1 MEYHQQRLCGSEYSS
16 VVDIPCIVR
25 SLTHLVMSSSVI
37 TQPRALHS
45 PGVWVLLFLTSC
57 TPFSQRQ
64 LYVAT
69 SNIMVAVVTRLVKW
83 YMFPHRS
90 EIWAESKKLD
100 NKECKIIINFSMA
113 HLSFLALHF

>member
-37 TQPRALHS
+37 IQPRALHS

-57 TPFSQRQ
+57 TPFSQWQ

-69 SNIMVAVVTRLVKW
+69 SNIKVAMVTRLVKW
-83 YMFPHRS
+83 DMFPHRS
-90 EIWAESKKLD
+90 AIWAESMKLD
-100 NKECKIIINFSMA
+100 NKEWKNILNFSMPP
-113 HLSFLALHF
+113 L